1 MDMIDIKNLSFGYID
16 TEVFRNLNFA
26 VNKGEIFSILGPN
39 GSGKTTLIKC
49 VNRILKPWEGGVL
62 VEGRDIKEFTEKEI
76 ARRISSVPQIH
87 RSIFPF
93 TVLEVV
99 LMGRNPYIDEFSSPS
114 LEDTKI
120 ALRVLKEVGVYHL
133 KERPYTEISGGEI
146 QLVLIARALA
156 QEPKVLL
163 LDEPTS
169 HLDFRNQILVLETLR
184 RLSLEK
190 KLTIIM
196 SMHDPNYT
204 MMYSNRVM
212 LLSEGSI
219 VSIGIP
225 TEVITEIN
233 LKEVYNINT
242 KIVSVR
248 NKKII
253 VPQEFLYKEEK

>member
-1 MDMIDIKNLSFGYID
+1 MDMINMIDIKSLSFGYTD
-16 TEVFRNLNFA
+16 TELFRNINFS

-87 RSIFPF
+87 KSIFPF
-93 TVLEVV
+93 TVLDVV
-99 LMGRNPYIDEFSSPS
+99 LMGRNPYIDEF
-114 LEDTKI
+114 
-120 ALRVLKEVGVYHL
+120 LKEVGVYHL

-169 HLDFRNQILVLETLR
+169 HLDFKNQILVLETLR